1 MPIQYNCEMNSE
13 INTKT
18 PAKPY
23 KIPRS
28 TLVVIYN
35 DASEALLIERAD
47 HRGYWQSVTGSQDE
61 GETLLET
68 AAREVM
74 EETGIDVRR
83 FQFADWR
90 QQSRYEIYAIWRH
103 RYAPD
108 VTHNQEHVFGLK
120 VTGRVPITL
129 SPHEHLQ
136 YVWLPVDQAAQL
148 CFSST
153 NRQAILAIP
162 SWIAKPG
169 NGQ

>member
-1 MPIQYNCEMNSE
+1 MNSE
-13 INTKT
+13 IDTNNRTKF
-18 PAKPY
+18 Y

-35 DASEALLIERAD
+35 DANEALLIERAD
-47 HRGYWQSVTGSQDE
+47 HPGYWQSVTGSQDE

-74 EETGIDVRR
+74 EETGIDVS
-83 FQFADWR
+83 QYQLTDWR

-108 VTHNQEHVFGLK
+108 VTHNQEHAFGLK
-120 VTGRVPITL
+120 VRGRVPITL

-136 YVWLPVDQAAQL
+136 YVWLPVDKAAQL

-153 NRQAILAIP
+153 NRDAILSIP
-162 SWIAKPG
+162 ALISRLGAR
-169 NGQ
+169 Q